1 LGYFLAVLTVLTTF
15 YDPGQGLRPYAVLVP
30 VMVLAI
36 PLYDTASVMWVRWRE
51 GRPLWHGDRRHFS
64 HRLVRRGMS
73 KTGAT
78 LTIYLAT
85 AATGLSAMLLSRATW
100 LQALLLGGQALLVV
114 LLIAL
119 IEQGVSSKADDPPRT

>member
-1 LGYFLAVLTVLTTF
+1 
-15 YDPGQGLRPYAVLVP
+15 
-30 VMVLAI
+30 
-36 PLYDTASVMWVRWRE
+36 MWVRWRE
-51 GRPLWHGDRRHFS
+51 GRPLWRGDRRHFS

-73 KTGAT
+73 KTSAT

-100 LQALLLGGQALLVV
+100 PQALLLGGQALSVV

-119 IEQGVSSKADDPPRT
+119 IEQGVSSKADDTPKA